1 MHFFT
6 FPSYTVH
13 VFNVFQELLV
23 DSFCIY
29 FNAISHHLC
38 LPLPF
43 HLILLRRRLPP
54 SASAN
59 IHGIKSDCPLPL
71 SYRTSTT
78 YRIDWVFKKV
88 CTLWAYPKYGEQCS
102 RLDGEKNHS
111 IIGCRKSYGGM
122 TLLHVTL
129 IGFVLLRFLSIRCN
143 AVTADSMQPTK
154 MVRSGSFLPFQ
165 NLISLPFWL
174 VLILFF
180 VNNCIVKTRCVLR
193 NGQTRRRQAN
203 NMVWLVYGQIPREE
217 EYSLK
222 T

>member
-6 FPSYTVH
+6 FPSCTVH

-102 RLDGEKNHS
+102 RLDGEKNHII

-129 IGFVLLRFLSIRCN
+129 IGFVLLRFWTYDAMRLLQ
-143 AVTADSMQPTK
+143 TACSRRRWY
-154 MVRSGSFLPFQ
+154 V
-165 NLISLPFWL
+165 L
-174 VLILFF
+174 VLFCRFKI
-180 VNNCIVKTRCVLR
+180 
-193 NGQTRRRQAN
+193 
-203 NMVWLVYGQIPREE
+203 
-217 EYSLK
+217 
-222 T
+222 